1 MTKRNSSGLR
11 NAGAIATVAALTLGM
26 AGPGV
31 MTATADENTAN
42 GNTGNNASQ
51 VVPEPKYTTTVAGVT
66 VVTFTKD
73 STGGYTATVPT
84 VTGKLQDHVPVTGPG
99 GFLTSL
105 NLTRTPNKND
115 TSVVGEVKVS
125 GSAIYTG
132 QADNN
137 GPKFTVNI
145 AHYEQTYGQAVQWN
159 KENLTDGQTIDLGT
173 STLPAD
179 NNPTDQL
186 DFAGSKTG
194 FKWGA
199 AEWSN
204 TNGAST
210 VTRTGTTS
218 RTVTLK
224 DDTAGINQKWTVNF
238 TKKAVRTDAWTTHVN
253 GKNYTFQLD
262 KDDTA
267 KATFDEAHE
276 YPGSVHVTGSSSFD
290 MNPTPTFDKADPS
303 EKLGQ
308 LDVSGTASY
317 MHPKDD
323 NALTPA
329 FEASMPFSYTSGN
342 PIGIDGPSKALLKGS
357 DGKTYYQ
364 KYSNF
369 TLDNSN
375 NPNTDE
381 LKLSDGK
388 EFSQAFKIDWAKD
401 ANGNPAV
408 EVAEQKAEDGTTS
421 VFVRRKGTVDG
432 TVTVKDPA
440 SHKSVDV
447 PIHIAVTADRAQD
460 KSFTGL
466 TVTRTDAT
474 GKATVYDG
482 AKDFNA
488 KFNPD
493 THEYTLTLPAD
504 AVGDSYTLGL
514 THGVDAQAS
523 KPTLT
528 LGEGASRVLKVNVN
542 GADYTVNVKFQPADL
557 KADSPA
563 KLTGLYV
570 NKTGE
575 NTKGDLIDNWDPNRL
590 DYVLALGEKE
600 PSPYVLPEAPD
611 GVTIKGGNITQNAQ
625 STRQEW
631 TVTDTATGTSRIYSL
646 TVTRPVKT
654 AVTEFKPAD
663 PAKQASTVDPANQ
676 QDTALASHGYTDKT
690 GKYVT
695 SDKDSYI
702 IPEGGTFAYTPKNGQ
717 SATVTVAHEGMTYTY
732 TVNVLAP
739 DGATF
744 AQHTYT
750 VTYITAATHKAQLTG
765 ILVDGT
771 AVNGFDPAKHEYA
784 ASVNDPDEWM
794 VSPQYDKV
802 SGMTV
807 STEKKGADATITVTS
822 GDGLVKTTYKVH
834 VTRKPFGGN
843 GNNALGLASTGVG
856 IGWVGWL
863 IGMLAII
870 GGALGITAVTRKTK
884 SNDADES
891 SEPEPG
897 NDATPSPDRSQNV

>member
-11 NAGAIATVAALTLGM
+11 NAGTIATVAALTLGM

-42 GNTGNNASQ
+42 GNNGSSETQTAKDT
-51 VVPEPKYTTTVAGVT
+51 EYTTTVAGT
-66 VVTFTKD
+66 PVTFEKD
-73 STGGYTATVPT
+73 ANGDYAATVAT
-84 VTGKLQDHVPVTGPG
+84 VKGKFQNQVVVSGTDKSQNTLTTSQKPDTNGKITG
-99 GFLTSL
+99 
-105 NLTRTPNKND
+105 
-115 TSVVGEVKVS
+115 SVVYT
-125 GSAIYTG
+125 SA
-132 QADNN
+132 ADSA
-137 GPKFTVNI
+137 PKFTLTVTD
-145 AHYEQTYGQAVQWN
+145 YEIVDKIVDDQATQPWN
-159 KENLTDGQTIDLGT
+159 TTVEGKKYLLSVKDNTASAVLDQSASYPGDITVTDGARKI
-173 STLPAD
+173 TLSPD
-179 NNPTDQL
+179 YQNV
-186 DFAGSKTG
+186 
-194 FKWGA
+194 
-199 AEWSN
+199 
-204 TNGAST
+204 T
-210 VTRTGTTS
+210 VESG
-218 RTVTLK
+218 
-224 DDTAGINQKWTVNF
+224 D
-238 TKKAVRTDAWTTHVN
+238 
-253 GKNYTFQLD
+253 
-262 KDDTA
+262 
-267 KATFDEAHE
+267 
-276 YPGSVHVTGSSSFD
+276 
-290 MNPTPTFDKADPS
+290 
-303 EKLGQ
+303 KLGQ
-308 LDVSGTASY
+308 LNVSGTAVY
-317 MHPKDD
+317 KQAADATKP
-323 NALTPA
+323 TPA
-329 FEASMPFSYTSGN
+329 FDVTLPFAYTSGT
-342 PIGIDGPSKALLKGS
+342 P
-357 DGKTYYQ
+357 
-364 KYSNF
+364 
-369 TLDNSN
+369 
-375 NPNTDE
+375 
-381 LKLSDGK
+381 
-388 EFSQAFKIDWAKD
+388 
-401 ANGNPAV
+401 V
-408 EVAEQKAEDGTTS
+408 
-421 VFVRRKGTVDG
+421 TVDG
-432 TVTVKDPA
+432 TETELTKVDGGKYHADYAGPTLDESNKPSTDTVTLTGIKTTLPIKWGKDVQVVDKGTGDTVSKFVRLTGTASGDVTIQDAASKKSVTVPVE
-440 SHKSVDV
+440 VD
-447 PIHIAVTADRAQD
+447 VTADRAQD

-466 TVTRTDAT
+466 TVTRTNAKGET
-474 GKATVYDG
+474 TVYDG
-482 AKDFNA
+482 AKDFNV

-528 LGEGASRVLKVNVN
+528 LGEGASRMLKVNVN

-590 DYVLALGEKE
+590 DYVLALGEKD

-807 STEKKGADATITVTS
+807 STEKKGSDATITVTS
-822 GDGLVKTTYKVH
+822 GDGLVKTTYSLT

-863 IGMLAII
+863 IGILAII
-870 GGALGITAVTRKTK
+870 GGALGITVAVRKPKGKAT
-884 SNDADES
+884 DETPAPEADDSEAS
-891 SEPEPG
+891 SDQPL
-897 NDATPSPDRSQNV
+897 NS

>member
-1 MTKRNSSGLR
+1 MTKRNSSSLR

-42 GNTGNNASQ
+42 GNNGSSETQTAKDT
-51 VVPEPKYTTTVAGVT
+51 VYMTTVAGTAVA
-66 VVTFTKD
+66 FKKD
-73 STGGYTATVPT
+73 ANGDYAATIATVKGKFQNQMVVSGTDKSQNILTTSQKPDT
-84 VTGKLQDHVPVTGPG
+84 NGKITG
-99 GFLTSL
+99 
-105 NLTRTPNKND
+105 
-115 TSVVGEVKVS
+115 SVVYT
-125 GSAIYTG
+125 SA
-132 QADNN
+132 ADSA
-137 GPKFTVNI
+137 PKFTLTVTD
-145 AHYEQTYGQAVQWN
+145 YEIVDKIVDDQATQPWN
-159 KENLTDGQTIDLGT
+159 TTVEGKKYLLSVKDNTASAVLDQSDSYPGDITVTDGARKI
-173 STLPAD
+173 TLSPD
-179 NNPTDQL
+179 CQNV
-186 DFAGSKTG
+186 
-194 FKWGA
+194 
-199 AEWSN
+199 
-204 TNGAST
+204 T
-210 VTRTGTTS
+210 VESG
-218 RTVTLK
+218 
-224 DDTAGINQKWTVNF
+224 D
-238 TKKAVRTDAWTTHVN
+238 
-253 GKNYTFQLD
+253 
-262 KDDTA
+262 
-267 KATFDEAHE
+267 
-276 YPGSVHVTGSSSFD
+276 
-290 MNPTPTFDKADPS
+290 
-303 EKLGQ
+303 KLGQ
-308 LDVSGTASY
+308 LNVSGTAVY
-317 MHPKDD
+317 KQAADATKP
-323 NALTPA
+323 TPA
-329 FEASMPFSYTSGN
+329 FNVTLPFAYTSGT
-342 PIGIDGPSKALLKGS
+342 P
-357 DGKTYYQ
+357 
-364 KYSNF
+364 
-369 TLDNSN
+369 
-375 NPNTDE
+375 
-381 LKLSDGK
+381 
-388 EFSQAFKIDWAKD
+388 
-401 ANGNPAV
+401 V
-408 EVAEQKAEDGTTS
+408 
-421 VFVRRKGTVDG
+421 TVDG
-432 TVTVKDPA
+432 TETELTKVDGGKYHADYAGPTLDESNKPSTDTVTLTGIKTTLPIKWGKDVQVVDKGTGDTVSKFVRLTGTASGDVTIQDAASKKSVTVPVE
-440 SHKSVDV
+440 VD
-447 PIHIAVTADRAQD
+447 VTADRAQD

-523 KPTLT
+523 KPTLA

-575 NTKGDLIDNWDPNRL
+575 NTKGQLIDNWNPNRL
-590 DYVLALGEKE
+590 DYVLALGEKD

-631 TVTDTATGTSRIYSL
+631 IVTDTATGTSRIYSL

-739 DGATF
+739 DGTTF

-794 VSPQYDKV
+794 VSPQYDKA

-863 IGMLAII
+863 IGILAII
-870 GGALGITAVTRKTK
+870 GGALGITVAVRKPKGKAT
-884 SNDADES
+884 DETPEADDSEAS
-891 SEPEPG
+891 SDQPR
-897 NDATPSPDRSQNV
+897 NA

>member
-11 NAGAIATVAALTLGM
+11 NAGTIATVAALTLGM
-26 AGPGV
+26 AGPGI

-42 GNTGNNASQ
+42 GNNGSSETQTAKDT
-51 VVPEPKYTTTVAGVT
+51 EYTTTVAGT
-66 VVTFTKD
+66 PVTFEKD
-73 STGGYTATVPT
+73 ANGDYAATVAT
-84 VTGKLQDHVPVTGPG
+84 VKGKFQNQVVVSGTDKSQNTLTTSQKPDTNGKITG
-99 GFLTSL
+99 
-105 NLTRTPNKND
+105 
-115 TSVVGEVKVS
+115 SVVYT
-125 GSAIYTG
+125 SA
-132 QADNN
+132 ADSA
-137 GPKFTVNI
+137 PKFTLTVTD
-145 AHYEQTYGQAVQWN
+145 YEIVDKIVDDQATQPWN
-159 KENLTDGQTIDLGT
+159 TTVEGKKYLLSVKDNTASAVLDQSASYPGDITVTDGARKI
-173 STLPAD
+173 TLSPD
-179 NNPTDQL
+179 YRNV
-186 DFAGSKTG
+186 
-194 FKWGA
+194 
-199 AEWSN
+199 
-204 TNGAST
+204 T
-210 VTRTGTTS
+210 VESG
-218 RTVTLK
+218 
-224 DDTAGINQKWTVNF
+224 D
-238 TKKAVRTDAWTTHVN
+238 
-253 GKNYTFQLD
+253 
-262 KDDTA
+262 
-267 KATFDEAHE
+267 
-276 YPGSVHVTGSSSFD
+276 
-290 MNPTPTFDKADPS
+290 
-303 EKLGQ
+303 KLGQ
-308 LDVSGTASY
+308 LNVSGTAVY
-317 MHPKDD
+317 KQAADATK
-323 NALTPA
+323 NTPA
-329 FEASMPFSYTSGN
+329 FDVTLPFAYTSGN
-342 PIGIDGPSKALLKGS
+342 P
-357 DGKTYYQ
+357 
-364 KYSNF
+364 
-369 TLDNSN
+369 
-375 NPNTDE
+375 
-381 LKLSDGK
+381 
-388 EFSQAFKIDWAKD
+388 
-401 ANGNPAV
+401 V
-408 EVAEQKAEDGTTS
+408 
-421 VFVRRKGTVDG
+421 TVDG
-432 TVTVKDPA
+432 TETELTKVDGGKYHADYAGPTLDESNKPSTDTVTLTGIKTTLPIKWGKDVQVVDKDTGDTTSKFVRLTGTASGDVTIQDDASGKSVTVPVE
-440 SHKSVDV
+440 VD
-447 PIHIAVTADRAQD
+447 VTADRAQD

-474 GKATVYDG
+474 GKTTVYDG

-523 KPTLT
+523 KPTLA

-575 NTKGDLIDNWDPNRL
+575 NTKGQLIDNWDPNRL
-590 DYVLALGEKE
+590 DYVLALGEKD

-631 TVTDTATGTSRIYSL
+631 IVTDTATGTSRIYSL

-856 IGWVGWL
+856 
-863 IGMLAII
+863 
-870 GGALGITAVTRKTK
+870 GGTVAFLSMVLMAMGTVLGLVARRRQR
-884 SNDADES
+884 
-891 SEPEPG
+891 G
-897 NDATPSPDRSQNV
+897 RSF

>member
-1 MTKRNSSGLR
+1 MAKRNSSGLR
-11 NAGAIATVAALTLGM
+11 NAGTIATVAALTLGM

-42 GNTGNNASQ
+42 GNNGSSETQTAKDT
-51 VVPEPKYTTTVAGVT
+51 EYTTTVAGT
-66 VVTFTKD
+66 PVTFEKD
-73 STGGYTATVPT
+73 ANGDYAATVAT
-84 VTGKLQDHVPVTGPG
+84 VKGKFQNQVVVSGTDKSQNTLTTSQKPDTNGKITG
-99 GFLTSL
+99 
-105 NLTRTPNKND
+105 
-115 TSVVGEVKVS
+115 SVVYT
-125 GSAIYTG
+125 SA
-132 QADNN
+132 ADSA
-137 GPKFTVNI
+137 PKFTLTVTD
-145 AHYEQTYGQAVQWN
+145 YEIVDKIVDDQATEPWSTTVEGKKYFLSVKDHTASAVLDQSASYPGDITV
-159 KENLTDGQTIDLGT
+159 TDGARKI
-173 STLPAD
+173 TLSPD
-179 NNPTDQL
+179 YQNV
-186 DFAGSKTG
+186 
-194 FKWGA
+194 
-199 AEWSN
+199 
-204 TNGAST
+204 T
-210 VTRTGTTS
+210 VESG
-218 RTVTLK
+218 
-224 DDTAGINQKWTVNF
+224 D
-238 TKKAVRTDAWTTHVN
+238 
-253 GKNYTFQLD
+253 
-262 KDDTA
+262 
-267 KATFDEAHE
+267 
-276 YPGSVHVTGSSSFD
+276 
-290 MNPTPTFDKADPS
+290 
-303 EKLGQ
+303 KLGQ
-308 LDVSGTASY
+308 LNVSGTAVY
-317 MHPKDD
+317 KQAADATKP
-323 NALTPA
+323 TPA
-329 FEASMPFSYTSGN
+329 FDVTIPFAYTSGT
-342 PIGIDGPSKALLKGS
+342 P
-357 DGKTYYQ
+357 
-364 KYSNF
+364 
-369 TLDNSN
+369 
-375 NPNTDE
+375 
-381 LKLSDGK
+381 
-388 EFSQAFKIDWAKD
+388 
-401 ANGNPAV
+401 V
-408 EVAEQKAEDGTTS
+408 
-421 VFVRRKGTVDG
+421 TVDG
-432 TVTVKDPA
+432 TETELTKVDGGKYHADYAGPTLDESNKPSTDTVTLTGIKTTLPIKWGKDVQVVDKGTGDTVSKFVRLTGTASGDVTIQDAASKKSVTVPVE
-440 SHKSVDV
+440 VD
-447 PIHIAVTADRAQD
+447 VTADRAQD

-466 TVTRTDAT
+466 TVTRTNAKGET
-474 GKATVYDG
+474 TVYDG
-482 AKDFNA
+482 AKDFNV

-575 NTKGDLIDNWDPNRL
+575 NTKGQLIDNWDPNRL
-590 DYVLALGEKE
+590 DYVLALGEKD

-631 TVTDTATGTSRIYSL
+631 IVTDTATGTSRIYSL

-739 DGATF
+739 DGTTF

-794 VSPQYDKV
+794 VSPQYDKA

-807 STEKKGADATITVTS
+807 STEKKGADATIAVTS

-863 IGMLAII
+863 IGILAII
-870 GGALGITAVTRKTK
+870 GGALGITVAVRKPKGKAT
-884 SNDADES
+884 DETPEADDSEAS
-891 SEPEPG
+891 SDQPR
-897 NDATPSPDRSQNV
+897 NA

>member
-11 NAGAIATVAALTLGM
+11 NAGTIATVAALTLGM

-42 GNTGNNASQ
+42 GNNGSSETQTAKDT
-51 VVPEPKYTTTVAGVT
+51 VYMTTVAGTAVA
-66 VVTFTKD
+66 FKKD
-73 STGGYTATVPT
+73 ANGDYAATIATVKGKFQNQMVVSGTDKSQNILTTSQKPDT
-84 VTGKLQDHVPVTGPG
+84 NGKITG
-99 GFLTSL
+99 
-105 NLTRTPNKND
+105 
-115 TSVVGEVKVS
+115 SVVYT
-125 GSAIYTG
+125 SA
-132 QADNN
+132 ADSA
-137 GPKFTVNI
+137 PKFTLTISDYEIVDDTAAEWTTSVDGNTHTLDLKNGTATATLDKI
-145 AHYEQTYGQAVQWN
+145 ASYPGDIIV
-159 KENLTDGQTIDLGT
+159 TDGT
-173 STLPAD
+173 STI
-179 NNPTDQL
+179 
-186 DFAGSKTG
+186 
-194 FKWGA
+194 
-199 AEWSN
+199 
-204 TNGAST
+204 
-210 VTRTGTTS
+210 
-218 RTVTLK
+218 TLK
-224 DDTAGINQKWTVNF
+224 P
-238 TKKAVRTDAWTTHVN
+238 
-253 GKNYTFQLD
+253 
-262 KDDTA
+262 
-267 KATFDEAHE
+267 E
-276 YPGSVHVTGSSSFD
+276 YPKVTAESGD
-290 MNPTPTFDKADPS
+290 
-303 EKLGQ
+303 KLGE
-308 LDVSGTASY
+308 LNVSGTAVY
-317 MHPKDD
+317 KKAADQTA
-323 NALTPA
+323 NTPA
-329 FEASMPFSYTSGN
+329 FDVTIPFAYT
-342 PIGIDGPSKALLKGS
+342 
-357 DGKTYYQ
+357 T
-364 KYSNF
+364 
-369 TLDNSN
+369 
-375 NPNTDE
+375 
-381 LKLSDGK
+381 
-388 EFSQAFKIDWAKD
+388 
-401 ANGNPAV
+401 
-408 EVAEQKAEDGTTS
+408 GTP
-421 VFVRRKGTVDG
+421 VTVDG
-432 TVTVKDPA
+432 TETELTKVDGGKYHADYAGPTLDESNKPSTDTVTLTGIKTTLPIKWGKDVQVVDKGTGDTVSKFVRLTGTASGDVTIQDAASKKSVTVPVE
-440 SHKSVDV
+440 VD
-447 PIHIAVTADRAQD
+447 VTADRAQD

-482 AKDFNA
+482 AKDFNV
-488 KFNPD
+488 KFNPS

-523 KPTLT
+523 KPTLA

-575 NTKGDLIDNWDPNRL
+575 NTKGQLIDNWNPNRL
-590 DYVLALGEKE
+590 DYVLALGEKD

-631 TVTDTATGTSRIYSL
+631 IVTDTATGTSRIYSL

-739 DGATF
+739 DGTTF

-794 VSPQYDKV
+794 VSPQYDKA

-807 STEKKGADATITVTS
+807 STEKKGADATIAVTS

-863 IGMLAII
+863 IGILAII
-870 GGALGITAVTRKTK
+870 GGALGITVAVRKPKGKAT
-884 SNDADES
+884 DETPEADDSEAS
-891 SEPEPG
+891 SDQPR
-897 NDATPSPDRSQNV
+897 NA

>member
-11 NAGAIATVAALTLGM
+11 NAGTIATVAALTLGM

-42 GNTGNNASQ
+42 GNNGSSETQTAKDT
-51 VVPEPKYTTTVAGVT
+51 EYTTTVAGT
-66 VVTFTKD
+66 PVTFEKD
-73 STGGYTATVPT
+73 ANGDYAATVAT
-84 VTGKLQDHVPVTGPG
+84 VKGKFQNQVVVSGTDKSQNTLTTSQKPDTNGKITG
-99 GFLTSL
+99 
-105 NLTRTPNKND
+105 
-115 TSVVGEVKVS
+115 SVVYT
-125 GSAIYTG
+125 SA
-132 QADNN
+132 ADSA
-137 GPKFTVNI
+137 PKFTLTVTD
-145 AHYEQTYGQAVQWN
+145 YEIVDKIVDDQATEPWSTTVEGKKYFLSVKDHTASAVLDQSASYPGDITV
-159 KENLTDGQTIDLGT
+159 TDGARKI
-173 STLPAD
+173 TLSPD
-179 NNPTDQL
+179 CQNV
-186 DFAGSKTG
+186 
-194 FKWGA
+194 
-199 AEWSN
+199 
-204 TNGAST
+204 T
-210 VTRTGTTS
+210 VESG
-218 RTVTLK
+218 
-224 DDTAGINQKWTVNF
+224 D
-238 TKKAVRTDAWTTHVN
+238 
-253 GKNYTFQLD
+253 
-262 KDDTA
+262 
-267 KATFDEAHE
+267 
-276 YPGSVHVTGSSSFD
+276 
-290 MNPTPTFDKADPS
+290 
-303 EKLGQ
+303 KLGQ
-308 LDVSGTASY
+308 LNVSGTAVY
-317 MHPKDD
+317 KQAADATKP
-323 NALTPA
+323 TPA
-329 FEASMPFSYTSGN
+329 FDVTLPFAYTSGT
-342 PIGIDGPSKALLKGS
+342 P
-357 DGKTYYQ
+357 
-364 KYSNF
+364 
-369 TLDNSN
+369 
-375 NPNTDE
+375 
-381 LKLSDGK
+381 
-388 EFSQAFKIDWAKD
+388 
-401 ANGNPAV
+401 V
-408 EVAEQKAEDGTTS
+408 
-421 VFVRRKGTVDG
+421 TVDG
-432 TVTVKDPA
+432 TETELTKVDGGKYHADYAGPTLDESNKPSTDTVTLTGIKTTLPIKWGKDVQVVDKGTGDTVSKFVRLTGTASGDVTIQDAASKKSVTVPVE
-440 SHKSVDV
+440 VD
-447 PIHIAVTADRAQD
+447 VTADRAQD

-466 TVTRTDAT
+466 TVTRTNAKGET
-474 GKATVYDG
+474 TVYDG
-482 AKDFNA
+482 AKDFNV
-488 KFNPD
+488 KFNPS

-590 DYVLALGEKE
+590 DYVLALGEKD

-631 TVTDTATGTSRIYSL
+631 IVTDTATGTSRIYSL

-739 DGATF
+739 DGTTF

-794 VSPQYDKV
+794 VSPQYDKA

-807 STEKKGADATITVTS
+807 STEKKGADATIAVTS

-863 IGMLAII
+863 IGILAII
-870 GGALGITAVTRKTK
+870 GGALGITVAVRKPKGKAT
-884 SNDADES
+884 DETPEADDSEAS
-891 SEPEPG
+891 SDQPR
-897 NDATPSPDRSQNV
+897 NA

>member
-1 MTKRNSSGLR
+1 MAKRNSSGLR
-11 NAGAIATVAALTLGM
+11 NAGTIATVAALTLGM

-42 GNTGNNASQ
+42 GNNGSSETQTAKDT
-51 VVPEPKYTTTVAGVT
+51 EYTTTVAGT
-66 VVTFTKD
+66 PVTFEKD
-73 STGGYTATVPT
+73 ANGDYAATVAT
-84 VTGKLQDHVPVTGPG
+84 VKGKFQNQVVVSGTDKSQNTLTTSQKPDTNGKITG
-99 GFLTSL
+99 
-105 NLTRTPNKND
+105 
-115 TSVVGEVKVS
+115 SVVYT
-125 GSAIYTG
+125 SA
-132 QADNN
+132 ADSA
-137 GPKFTVNI
+137 PKFTLTVTD
-145 AHYEQTYGQAVQWN
+145 YEIVDKIVDDQATEPWSTTVEGKKYFLSVKDHTASAVLDQSASYPGDITV
-159 KENLTDGQTIDLGT
+159 TDGARKI
-173 STLPAD
+173 TLSPD
-179 NNPTDQL
+179 YQNV
-186 DFAGSKTG
+186 
-194 FKWGA
+194 
-199 AEWSN
+199 
-204 TNGAST
+204 T
-210 VTRTGTTS
+210 VESG
-218 RTVTLK
+218 
-224 DDTAGINQKWTVNF
+224 D
-238 TKKAVRTDAWTTHVN
+238 
-253 GKNYTFQLD
+253 
-262 KDDTA
+262 
-267 KATFDEAHE
+267 
-276 YPGSVHVTGSSSFD
+276 
-290 MNPTPTFDKADPS
+290 
-303 EKLGQ
+303 KLGQ
-308 LDVSGTASY
+308 LNVSGTAVY
-317 MHPKDD
+317 KQAADATKP
-323 NALTPA
+323 TPA
-329 FEASMPFSYTSGN
+329 FDVTLPFAYTSGT
-342 PIGIDGPSKALLKGS
+342 P
-357 DGKTYYQ
+357 
-364 KYSNF
+364 
-369 TLDNSN
+369 
-375 NPNTDE
+375 
-381 LKLSDGK
+381 
-388 EFSQAFKIDWAKD
+388 
-401 ANGNPAV
+401 V
-408 EVAEQKAEDGTTS
+408 
-421 VFVRRKGTVDG
+421 TVDG
-432 TVTVKDPA
+432 TETELTKVDGGKYHADYAGPTLDESNKPSTDTVTLTGIKTTLPIKWGKDVQVVDKGTGDTVSKFVRLTGTASGDVTIQDAASKKSVTVPVE
-440 SHKSVDV
+440 VD
-447 PIHIAVTADRAQD
+447 VTADRAQD

-466 TVTRTDAT
+466 TVTRTNAKGET
-474 GKATVYDG
+474 TVYDG

-528 LGEGASRVLKVNVN
+528 LGEGASRMLKVNVN

-590 DYVLALGEKE
+590 DYVLALGEKD

-631 TVTDTATGTSRIYSL
+631 IVTDTATGTSRIYSL

-739 DGATF
+739 DGTTF

-794 VSPQYDKV
+794 VSPQYDKA

-807 STEKKGADATITVTS
+807 STEKKGADATIAVTS

-863 IGMLAII
+863 IGILAII

-884 SNDADES
+884 GKATDETPEADDSEAS
-891 SEPEPG
+891 SDQPR
-897 NDATPSPDRSQNV
+897 NA

>member
-11 NAGAIATVAALTLGM
+11 NAGTIATVAALTLGM

-42 GNTGNNASQ
+42 GNNGSSETQTAKDT
-51 VVPEPKYTTTVAGVT
+51 VYMTTVAGT
-66 VVTFTKD
+66 PVTFEKD
-73 STGGYTATVPT
+73 ANGDYAATVATVKGKFQNQVVVSGTDKSQNILTTSQKPDTNGKITGSVVYTSAADSAPKSTLTISDYEIVDDTAAEWTTSVDGNTHTLDLKNGTATATLDKIASYPGDII
-84 VTGKLQDHVPVTGPG
+84 VTD
-99 GFLTSL
+99 
-105 NLTRTPNKND
+105 
-115 TSVVGEVKVS
+115 
-125 GSAIYTG
+125 
-132 QADNN
+132 
-137 GPKFTVNI
+137 
-145 AHYEQTYGQAVQWN
+145 
-159 KENLTDGQTIDLGT
+159 GT
-173 STLPAD
+173 STI
-179 NNPTDQL
+179 
-186 DFAGSKTG
+186 
-194 FKWGA
+194 
-199 AEWSN
+199 
-204 TNGAST
+204 
-210 VTRTGTTS
+210 
-218 RTVTLK
+218 TLK
-224 DDTAGINQKWTVNF
+224 P
-238 TKKAVRTDAWTTHVN
+238 
-253 GKNYTFQLD
+253 
-262 KDDTA
+262 
-267 KATFDEAHE
+267 E
-276 YPGSVHVTGSSSFD
+276 YPKVTAESGD
-290 MNPTPTFDKADPS
+290 
-303 EKLGQ
+303 KLGE
-308 LDVSGTASY
+308 LNVSGTAVY
-317 MHPKDD
+317 KKAADQTA
-323 NALTPA
+323 NTPA
-329 FEASMPFSYTSGN
+329 FDVTIPFAYT
-342 PIGIDGPSKALLKGS
+342 
-357 DGKTYYQ
+357 T
-364 KYSNF
+364 
-369 TLDNSN
+369 
-375 NPNTDE
+375 
-381 LKLSDGK
+381 
-388 EFSQAFKIDWAKD
+388 
-401 ANGNPAV
+401 
-408 EVAEQKAEDGTTS
+408 GTP
-421 VFVRRKGTVDG
+421 VTVDG
-432 TVTVKDPA
+432 TETELTKVDGGKYHADYAGPTLDESNKPSTDTVTLTGIKTTLPIKWGKDVQVVDKDTGDTVSKFVRLTGTASGDVTIQDDASGKSVTVP
-440 SHKSVDV
+440 VEV
-447 PIHIAVTADRAQD
+447 AVTADRAQD

-575 NTKGDLIDNWDPNRL
+575 NTKGQLIDNWNPNRL
-590 DYVLALGEKE
+590 DYVLALGEKD

-794 VSPQYDKV
+794 VSPQYDKA

-822 GDGLVKTTYKVH
+822 GDGLVKTTYSLT

-863 IGMLAII
+863 IGILAII
-870 GGALGITAVTRKTK
+870 GGALGITVAVRKPKGKAT
-884 SNDADES
+884 DETPAPEADDSEAS
-891 SEPEPG
+891 SDQPL
-897 NDATPSPDRSQNV
+897 NS

>member
-11 NAGAIATVAALTLGM
+11 NAGTIATVAALTLGM

-42 GNTGNNASQ
+42 GNTGTSAAQ
-51 VVPEPKYTTTVAGVT
+51 ATQEVKYTTTVAGTPVN
-66 VVTFTKD
+66 FTKD
-73 STGGYTATVPT
+73 SKGDYTATVPK
-84 VTGKLQDHVPVTGPG
+84 VTGKFQNQVI
-99 GFLTSL
+99 
-105 NLTRTPNKND
+105 
-115 TSVVGEVKVS
+115 VS
-125 GSAIYTG
+125 GTDKSQTTLTTSQKPTDGKISGPVVYTNADDSA
-132 QADNN
+132 
-137 GPKFTVNI
+137 PKFTLTVTD
-145 AHYEQTYGQAVQWN
+145 YEIVEDQTAQWN
-159 KENLTDGQTIDLGT
+159 AAVEGETYPLDVNGDTASAVLPEVASYPGDITVTDGTTTI
-173 STLPAD
+173 TLTPKYQ
-179 NNPTDQL
+179 NV
-186 DFAGSKTG
+186 
-194 FKWGA
+194 
-199 AEWSN
+199 
-204 TNGAST
+204 T
-210 VTRTGTTS
+210 VESG
-218 RTVTLK
+218 
-224 DDTAGINQKWTVNF
+224 D
-238 TKKAVRTDAWTTHVN
+238 
-253 GKNYTFQLD
+253 
-262 KDDTA
+262 
-267 KATFDEAHE
+267 
-276 YPGSVHVTGSSSFD
+276 
-290 MNPTPTFDKADPS
+290 
-303 EKLGQ
+303 KLGQ
-308 LDVSGTASY
+308 LNVSGTAVY
-317 MHPKDD
+317 KQAADATK
-323 NALTPA
+323 NTPA
-329 FEASMPFSYTSGN
+329 FDVTRPFAYTSGN
-342 PIGIDGPSKALLKGS
+342 P
-357 DGKTYYQ
+357 
-364 KYSNF
+364 
-369 TLDNSN
+369 
-375 NPNTDE
+375 
-381 LKLSDGK
+381 
-388 EFSQAFKIDWAKD
+388 
-401 ANGNPAV
+401 V
-408 EVAEQKAEDGTTS
+408 
-421 VFVRRKGTVDG
+421 TVDG
-432 TVTVKDPA
+432 TETELTKVDGGKYHADYAGPTLDESNKPSTDTVTLTGIKTTLPIQWGKDVQVVDKGTGDTVSKFVRLTGTASGEVTIQDDASKKSVTVPVE
-440 SHKSVDV
+440 VD
-447 PIHIAVTADRAQD
+447 VTADRAQD
-460 KSFTGL
+460 TSFTDL
-466 TVTRTDAT
+466 TVTRTNAKGET
-474 GKATVYDG
+474 TVYDG
-482 AKDFNA
+482 AKDFNV

-523 KPTLT
+523 KPTLA

-575 NTKGDLIDNWDPNRL
+575 NTKGQLIDNWNPNRL
-590 DYVLALGEKE
+590 DYVLALGEKD

-631 TVTDTATGTSRIYSL
+631 IVTDTATGTSRIYSL

-739 DGATF
+739 DGSTF
-744 AQHTYT
+744 AQHMYT

-794 VSPQYDKV
+794 VSPQYDKA

-856 IGWVGWL
+856 
-863 IGMLAII
+863 
-870 GGALGITAVTRKTK
+870 GGTVAFLSMALMAMGAVLGLVARRRQR
-884 SNDADES
+884 
-891 SEPEPG
+891 G
-897 NDATPSPDRSQNV
+897 RSF

>member
-11 NAGAIATVAALTLGM
+11 NAGTIATVAALTLGM

-42 GNTGNNASQ
+42 GNTGTSAAQ
-51 VVPEPKYTTTVAGVT
+51 ATQEVKYTTTVAGTPVN
-66 VVTFTKD
+66 FTKD
-73 STGGYTATVPT
+73 SKGDYTATVPK
-84 VTGKLQDHVPVTGPG
+84 VTGKFQNQVI
-99 GFLTSL
+99 
-105 NLTRTPNKND
+105 
-115 TSVVGEVKVS
+115 VS
-125 GSAIYTG
+125 GTDKSQTTLTTSQKPTDGKISGPVVYTNAADSA
-132 QADNN
+132 
-137 GPKFTVNI
+137 PKFTLTVTD
-145 AHYEQTYGQAVQWN
+145 YEIVEDQTAQWN
-159 KENLTDGQTIDLGT
+159 AAVEGETYPLDVNGDTASAVLDQSASYPGDITVTDGTTTI
-173 STLPAD
+173 TLTPKYQ
-179 NNPTDQL
+179 NV
-186 DFAGSKTG
+186 
-194 FKWGA
+194 
-199 AEWSN
+199 
-204 TNGAST
+204 T
-210 VTRTGTTS
+210 VESG
-218 RTVTLK
+218 
-224 DDTAGINQKWTVNF
+224 D
-238 TKKAVRTDAWTTHVN
+238 
-253 GKNYTFQLD
+253 
-262 KDDTA
+262 
-267 KATFDEAHE
+267 
-276 YPGSVHVTGSSSFD
+276 
-290 MNPTPTFDKADPS
+290 
-303 EKLGQ
+303 KLGQ
-308 LDVSGTASY
+308 LNVSGTAVY
-317 MHPKDD
+317 KQAADATK
-323 NALTPA
+323 NTPA
-329 FEASMPFSYTSGN
+329 FDVTRPFAYTSGN
-342 PIGIDGPSKALLKGS
+342 P
-357 DGKTYYQ
+357 
-364 KYSNF
+364 
-369 TLDNSN
+369 
-375 NPNTDE
+375 
-381 LKLSDGK
+381 
-388 EFSQAFKIDWAKD
+388 
-401 ANGNPAV
+401 V
-408 EVAEQKAEDGTTS
+408 
-421 VFVRRKGTVDG
+421 TVDG
-432 TVTVKDPA
+432 TETELTKVDGGKYHADYADPTLDESNKPSTDTVTLTGIKTTLPIQWGKDVQVVDKGTGDTASKFVRLTGTASGEVTIQDGASKKSVTVPVE
-440 SHKSVDV
+440 VD
-447 PIHIAVTADRAQD
+447 VTADRAQD

-466 TVTRTDAT
+466 TVTRTNAKGET
-474 GKATVYDG
+474 TVYDG

-488 KFNPD
+488 KFNPG

-523 KPTLT
+523 KPTLA

-575 NTKGDLIDNWDPNRL
+575 NTKGQLIDNWDPNRL
-590 DYVLALGEKE
+590 DYVLALGEKD

-631 TVTDTATGTSRIYSL
+631 IVTDTATGVSRTYSL

-663 PAKQASTVDPANQ
+663 PAKQDSTVDPESQ
-676 QDTALASHGYTDKT
+676 QDTNLASHGYTGKD
-690 GKYVT
+690 GKYVV
-695 SDKDSYI
+695 SDKGSYE
-702 IPEGGTFAYTPKNGQ
+702 IPEGGTFAYEPKNGQ

-739 DGATF
+739 DGSTF

-771 AVNGFDPAKHEYA
+771 AVKGFDPARHEYN

-794 VSPQYDKV
+794 VSPQYDKA

-863 IGMLAII
+863 IGILAII

>member
-1 MTKRNSSGLR
+1 MAKRNSSGLR
-11 NAGAIATVAALTLGM
+11 NAGTIATVAALTLGM

-42 GNTGNNASQ
+42 GNNGSSETQTAKDT
-51 VVPEPKYTTTVAGVT
+51 EYTTTVAGT
-66 VVTFTKD
+66 PVTFEKD
-73 STGGYTATVPT
+73 ANGDYAATVAT
-84 VTGKLQDHVPVTGPG
+84 VKGKFQNQVVVSGADKSQNTLTTSQKPDTNGKITG
-99 GFLTSL
+99 
-105 NLTRTPNKND
+105 
-115 TSVVGEVKVS
+115 SVVYT
-125 GSAIYTG
+125 SA
-132 QADNN
+132 ADSA
-137 GPKFTVNI
+137 PKFTLTVTD
-145 AHYEQTYGQAVQWN
+145 YEIVDKIVDDQATEPWSTTVEGKKYFLSVKDHTASAVLDQSASYPGDITV
-159 KENLTDGQTIDLGT
+159 TDGARKI
-173 STLPAD
+173 TLSPD
-179 NNPTDQL
+179 YQNV
-186 DFAGSKTG
+186 
-194 FKWGA
+194 
-199 AEWSN
+199 
-204 TNGAST
+204 T
-210 VTRTGTTS
+210 VESG
-218 RTVTLK
+218 
-224 DDTAGINQKWTVNF
+224 D
-238 TKKAVRTDAWTTHVN
+238 
-253 GKNYTFQLD
+253 
-262 KDDTA
+262 
-267 KATFDEAHE
+267 
-276 YPGSVHVTGSSSFD
+276 
-290 MNPTPTFDKADPS
+290 
-303 EKLGQ
+303 KLGQ
-308 LDVSGTASY
+308 LNVSGTAVY
-317 MHPKDD
+317 KQAADATKP
-323 NALTPA
+323 TPA
-329 FEASMPFSYTSGN
+329 FDVTLPFAYTSGT
-342 PIGIDGPSKALLKGS
+342 P
-357 DGKTYYQ
+357 
-364 KYSNF
+364 
-369 TLDNSN
+369 
-375 NPNTDE
+375 
-381 LKLSDGK
+381 
-388 EFSQAFKIDWAKD
+388 
-401 ANGNPAV
+401 V
-408 EVAEQKAEDGTTS
+408 
-421 VFVRRKGTVDG
+421 TVDG
-432 TVTVKDPA
+432 TETELTKVDGGKYHADYAGPTLDESNKPSTDTVTLTGIKTTLPIKWGKDVQVVDKGTGDTVSKFVRLTGTASGDVTIQDAASKKSVTVPVE
-440 SHKSVDV
+440 VD
-447 PIHIAVTADRAQD
+447 VTADRAQD

-466 TVTRTDAT
+466 TVTRTNAKGET
-474 GKATVYDG
+474 TVYDG

-504 AVGDSYTLGL
+504 AVGDSYTLGF

-528 LGEGASRVLKVNVN
+528 LGEGASRMLKVNVN

-590 DYVLALGEKE
+590 DYVLALGEKD

-631 TVTDTATGTSRIYSL
+631 IVTDTATGTSRIYSL

-739 DGATF
+739 DGTTF

-794 VSPQYDKV
+794 VSPQYDKA

-807 STEKKGADATITVTS
+807 STEKKGADATIAVTS

-863 IGMLAII
+863 IGILAII

-884 SNDADES
+884 GKATDETPEADDSEAS
-891 SEPEPG
+891 SDQPR
-897 NDATPSPDRSQNV
+897 NA

>member
-11 NAGAIATVAALTLGM
+11 NAGTIATVAALTLGM

-42 GNTGNNASQ
+42 GNNGSSETQTAKDT
-51 VVPEPKYTTTVAGVT
+51 VYMTTVAGTAVA
-66 VVTFTKD
+66 FKKD
-73 STGGYTATVPT
+73 ANGDYAATIATVKGKFQNQMVVSGTDKSQNILTTSQKPDT
-84 VTGKLQDHVPVTGPG
+84 NGKITG
-99 GFLTSL
+99 
-105 NLTRTPNKND
+105 
-115 TSVVGEVKVS
+115 SVVYT
-125 GSAIYTG
+125 SA
-132 QADNN
+132 ADSA
-137 GPKFTVNI
+137 PKFTLTISDYEIVDDTAAEWTTSVDGNTHTLDLKNGTATATLDKI
-145 AHYEQTYGQAVQWN
+145 ASYPGDIIV
-159 KENLTDGQTIDLGT
+159 TDGT
-173 STLPAD
+173 STI
-179 NNPTDQL
+179 
-186 DFAGSKTG
+186 
-194 FKWGA
+194 
-199 AEWSN
+199 
-204 TNGAST
+204 
-210 VTRTGTTS
+210 
-218 RTVTLK
+218 TLK
-224 DDTAGINQKWTVNF
+224 P
-238 TKKAVRTDAWTTHVN
+238 
-253 GKNYTFQLD
+253 
-262 KDDTA
+262 
-267 KATFDEAHE
+267 E
-276 YPGSVHVTGSSSFD
+276 YPKVTAESGD
-290 MNPTPTFDKADPS
+290 
-303 EKLGQ
+303 KLGE
-308 LDVSGTASY
+308 LNVSGTAVY
-317 MHPKDD
+317 KKAADQTA
-323 NALTPA
+323 NTPA
-329 FEASMPFSYTSGN
+329 FDVTIPFAYT
-342 PIGIDGPSKALLKGS
+342 
-357 DGKTYYQ
+357 T
-364 KYSNF
+364 
-369 TLDNSN
+369 
-375 NPNTDE
+375 
-381 LKLSDGK
+381 
-388 EFSQAFKIDWAKD
+388 
-401 ANGNPAV
+401 
-408 EVAEQKAEDGTTS
+408 GTP
-421 VFVRRKGTVDG
+421 VTVDG
-432 TVTVKDPA
+432 TETELTKVDGGKYHADYAGPTLDESNKPSTDTVTLTGIKTTLPIKWGKDVQVVDKGTGDTVSKFVRLTGTASGDVTIQDAASKKSVTVPVE
-440 SHKSVDV
+440 VD
-447 PIHIAVTADRAQD
+447 VTADRAQD

-482 AKDFNA
+482 AKDFNV
-488 KFNPD
+488 KFNPS

-523 KPTLT
+523 KPTLA

-575 NTKGDLIDNWDPNRL
+575 NTKGQLIDNWNPNRL
-590 DYVLALGEKE
+590 DYVLALGEKD

-631 TVTDTATGTSRIYSL
+631 IVTDTATGTSRIYSL

-739 DGATF
+739 DGTTF

-794 VSPQYDKV
+794 VSPQYDKA

-807 STEKKGADATITVTS
+807 STEKKGADATIAVTS

-863 IGMLAII
+863 IGILAII
-870 GGALGITAVTRKTK
+870 GGALGITVAVRKPKGKAT
-884 SNDADES
+884 DETPEADD
-891 SEPEPG
+891 SEALSDQPR
-897 NDATPSPDRSQNV
+897 NA

>member
-11 NAGAIATVAALTLGM
+11 NAGTIATVAALTLGM

-42 GNTGNNASQ
+42 GNNGSSETQTAKDT
-51 VVPEPKYTTTVAGVT
+51 EYTTTVAGT
-66 VVTFTKD
+66 PVTFEKD
-73 STGGYTATVPT
+73 ANGDYAATVAT
-84 VTGKLQDHVPVTGPG
+84 VKGKFQNQVVVSGTDKSQNTLTTSQKPDTNGKITG
-99 GFLTSL
+99 
-105 NLTRTPNKND
+105 
-115 TSVVGEVKVS
+115 SVVYT
-125 GSAIYTG
+125 SA
-132 QADNN
+132 ADSA
-137 GPKFTVNI
+137 PKFTLTVTD
-145 AHYEQTYGQAVQWN
+145 YEIVDKIVDDQATEPWSTTVEGKKYFLSVKDHTASAVLDQSASYPGDITV
-159 KENLTDGQTIDLGT
+159 TDGARKI
-173 STLPAD
+173 TLSPD
-179 NNPTDQL
+179 YQNV
-186 DFAGSKTG
+186 
-194 FKWGA
+194 
-199 AEWSN
+199 
-204 TNGAST
+204 T
-210 VTRTGTTS
+210 VESG
-218 RTVTLK
+218 
-224 DDTAGINQKWTVNF
+224 D
-238 TKKAVRTDAWTTHVN
+238 
-253 GKNYTFQLD
+253 
-262 KDDTA
+262 
-267 KATFDEAHE
+267 
-276 YPGSVHVTGSSSFD
+276 
-290 MNPTPTFDKADPS
+290 
-303 EKLGQ
+303 KLGQ
-308 LDVSGTASY
+308 LNVSGTAVY
-317 MHPKDD
+317 KQAADATKP
-323 NALTPA
+323 TPA
-329 FEASMPFSYTSGN
+329 FDVTLPFAYTSGT
-342 PIGIDGPSKALLKGS
+342 P
-357 DGKTYYQ
+357 
-364 KYSNF
+364 
-369 TLDNSN
+369 
-375 NPNTDE
+375 
-381 LKLSDGK
+381 
-388 EFSQAFKIDWAKD
+388 
-401 ANGNPAV
+401 V
-408 EVAEQKAEDGTTS
+408 
-421 VFVRRKGTVDG
+421 TVDG
-432 TVTVKDPA
+432 TETELTKVDGGKYHADYAGPTLDESNKPSTDTVTLTGIKTTLPIKWGKDVQVVDKGTGDTVSKFVRLTGTASGDVTIQDAASKKSVTVPVE
-440 SHKSVDV
+440 VD
-447 PIHIAVTADRAQD
+447 VTADRAQD
-460 KSFTGL
+460 KSFTDL
-466 TVTRTDAT
+466 TVTRTNAKGET
-474 GKATVYDG
+474 TVYDG
-482 AKDFNA
+482 AKDFNV

-528 LGEGASRVLKVNVN
+528 LGEGASRMLKVNVN

-590 DYVLALGEKE
+590 DYVLALGEKD

-739 DGATF
+739 DGTTF

-794 VSPQYDKV
+794 VSPQYDKA

-807 STEKKGADATITVTS
+807 STEKKGADATIAVTS

-863 IGMLAII
+863 IGILAII
-870 GGALGITAVTRKTK
+870 GGALGITVAVRKPKGKAT
-884 SNDADES
+884 DETPEADDSEAS
-891 SEPEPG
+891 SDQPR
-897 NDATPSPDRSQNV
+897 NA

>member
-42 GNTGNNASQ
+42 GNNGSSETQTAKDTVYG
-51 VVPEPKYTTTVAGVT
+51 TTVAGTLVA
-66 VVTFTKD
+66 FKKD
-73 STGGYTATVPT
+73 ANGDYAATIATVKGKFQNQVVVSGTDKSQNTLTTSQKPDT
-84 VTGKLQDHVPVTGPG
+84 NGKITG
-99 GFLTSL
+99 
-105 NLTRTPNKND
+105 
-115 TSVVGEVKVS
+115 SVVYT
-125 GSAIYTG
+125 SA
-132 QADNN
+132 ADSA
-137 GPKFTVNI
+137 PKFTLTISDYEIVDDTAAEWTTSVDGNTHTLDLKNGTATATLDKI
-145 AHYEQTYGQAVQWN
+145 ASYPGDIIV
-159 KENLTDGQTIDLGT
+159 TDGT
-173 STLPAD
+173 STI
-179 NNPTDQL
+179 
-186 DFAGSKTG
+186 
-194 FKWGA
+194 
-199 AEWSN
+199 
-204 TNGAST
+204 
-210 VTRTGTTS
+210 
-218 RTVTLK
+218 TLK
-224 DDTAGINQKWTVNF
+224 PEYQNVTAESG
-238 TKKAVRTDAWTTHVN
+238 D
-253 GKNYTFQLD
+253 
-262 KDDTA
+262 
-267 KATFDEAHE
+267 
-276 YPGSVHVTGSSSFD
+276 
-290 MNPTPTFDKADPS
+290 
-303 EKLGQ
+303 KLGE
-308 LDVSGTASY
+308 LNVSGTAVY
-317 MHPKDD
+317 KKAADQTA
-323 NALTPA
+323 NTPA
-329 FEASMPFSYTSGN
+329 FDVTLPFAYTSGN
-342 PIGIDGPSKALLKGS
+342 P
-357 DGKTYYQ
+357 
-364 KYSNF
+364 
-369 TLDNSN
+369 
-375 NPNTDE
+375 
-381 LKLSDGK
+381 
-388 EFSQAFKIDWAKD
+388 
-401 ANGNPAV
+401 V
-408 EVAEQKAEDGTTS
+408 
-421 VFVRRKGTVDG
+421 TVDG
-432 TVTVKDPA
+432 TETELTKVDGGKYHADYAGPTLDESNKPSTDTVTLTGIKTTLPIQWGKDVQVVDKGTGDTVSKFVRLTGTASGDVTIQDDASKKSVTVPVE
-440 SHKSVDV
+440 VD
-447 PIHIAVTADRAQD
+447 VTADRAQD

-466 TVTRTDAT
+466 TVTRTNAKGET
-474 GKATVYDG
+474 TVYDG

-488 KFNPD
+488 KFNPS

-523 KPTLT
+523 KPTLA

-575 NTKGDLIDNWDPNRL
+575 NTKGQLIDNWDPNRL
-590 DYVLALGEKE
+590 DYVLALGEKD

-631 TVTDTATGTSRIYSL
+631 IVTDTATGVSRTYSL

-663 PAKQASTVDPANQ
+663 PAKQDSTVDPESQ
-676 QDTALASHGYTDKT
+676 QDTNLASHGYTGKD
-690 GKYVT
+690 GKYVV
-695 SDKDSYI
+695 SDKGSYE
-702 IPEGGTFAYTPKNGQ
+702 IPEGGTFAYEPKNGQ

-739 DGATF
+739 DGSTF

-771 AVNGFDPAKHEYA
+771 AVKGFDPARHEYN

-794 VSPQYDKV
+794 VSPQYDKA

-856 IGWVGWL
+856 
-863 IGMLAII
+863 
-870 GGALGITAVTRKTK
+870 GGTVAFLSMALMAMGAVLGLVARRRQR
-884 SNDADES
+884 
-891 SEPEPG
+891 G
-897 NDATPSPDRSQNV
+897 RSF

>member
-11 NAGAIATVAALTLGM
+11 NAGTIATVAALTLGM

-31 MTATADENTAN
+31 MTATADENAAN
-42 GNTGNNASQ
+42 GNTGTSAAQ
-51 VVPEPKYTTTVAGVT
+51 ATQEVKYTTTVAGTPVD
-66 VVTFTKD
+66 FTKD
-73 STGGYTATVPT
+73 GKGDYTATVPK
-84 VTGKLQDHVPVTGPG
+84 VK
-99 GFLTSL
+99 
-105 NLTRTPNKND
+105 
-115 TSVVGEVKVS
+115 GEFKDQVIVS
-125 GSAIYTG
+125 GTDKSQITLTTG
-132 QADNN
+132 QKPTNGKISGPVVYTNADDSA
-137 GPKFTVNI
+137 PKFTLTVTD
-145 AHYEQTYGQAVQWN
+145 YEIVEDQAAQWN
-159 KENLTDGQTIDLGT
+159 ATVEGETYPLDVNGDTASKDLPEVASYPGDITVTDGTTTI
-173 STLPAD
+173 TLIPEHQ
-179 NNPTDQL
+179 NV
-186 DFAGSKTG
+186 
-194 FKWGA
+194 
-199 AEWSN
+199 
-204 TNGAST
+204 T
-210 VTRTGTTS
+210 VKSG
-218 RTVTLK
+218 
-224 DDTAGINQKWTVNF
+224 D
-238 TKKAVRTDAWTTHVN
+238 
-253 GKNYTFQLD
+253 
-262 KDDTA
+262 
-267 KATFDEAHE
+267 
-276 YPGSVHVTGSSSFD
+276 
-290 MNPTPTFDKADPS
+290 
-303 EKLGQ
+303 KLGQ
-308 LDVSGTASY
+308 LNVSGTAVY
-317 MHPKDD
+317 KQAADATK
-323 NALTPA
+323 NTPA
-329 FEASMPFSYTSGN
+329 FNVTLPFAYTSGN
-342 PIGIDGPSKALLKGS
+342 P
-357 DGKTYYQ
+357 
-364 KYSNF
+364 
-369 TLDNSN
+369 
-375 NPNTDE
+375 
-381 LKLSDGK
+381 
-388 EFSQAFKIDWAKD
+388 
-401 ANGNPAV
+401 V
-408 EVAEQKAEDGTTS
+408 
-421 VFVRRKGTVDG
+421 TVDG
-432 TVTVKDPA
+432 TETELTKSDDGKYHADYAGPTLDESNKPSTDTVTLTGIKTTLPIQWGKDVQVVDKGTGDTASKFVRLTGTASGEVTIQDDASKKSVTVPVE
-440 SHKSVDV
+440 VD
-447 PIHIAVTADRAQD
+447 VTADRAQD

-466 TVTRTDAT
+466 TVTRTNAKGET
-474 GKATVYDG
+474 TVYDG

-488 KFNPD
+488 KFNPS

-523 KPTLT
+523 KPTLA

-575 NTKGDLIDNWDPNRL
+575 NTKGQLIDNWDPNRL
-590 DYVLALGEKE
+590 DYVLALGEKD

-631 TVTDTATGTSRIYSL
+631 IVTDTATGVSRTYSL

-663 PAKQASTVDPANQ
+663 PAKQDSTVDPESQ
-676 QDTALASHGYTDKT
+676 QDTNLASHGYTGKD
-690 GKYVT
+690 GKYVV
-695 SDKDSYI
+695 SDKGSYE
-702 IPEGGTFAYTPKNGQ
+702 IPEGGTFAYEPKNGQ

-739 DGATF
+739 DGSTF

-794 VSPQYDKV
+794 VSPQYDKA

-863 IGMLAII
+863 IGILAII
-870 GGALGITAVTRKTK
+870 GGALGITVAVRKPKGKAT
-884 SNDADES
+884 DETPEADDSEAS
-891 SEPEPG
+891 SDQPR
-897 NDATPSPDRSQNV
+897 NA

>member
-1 MTKRNSSGLR
+1 MAKRNSSGLR
-11 NAGAIATVAALTLGM
+11 NAGTIATVAALTLGM

-42 GNTGNNASQ
+42 GNNGSSETQTAKDT
-51 VVPEPKYTTTVAGVT
+51 EYTTTVAGT
-66 VVTFTKD
+66 PVTFEKD
-73 STGGYTATVPT
+73 ANGDCAATVATVKGKFQNQVVVSGTDKSQNTLTTSQKPGTDGKLTGAVTYTSAAGSAVKFTLTISDYEIVDDTAAEWTTSVDGNTHTLDLKNGTATATLDKIASYPGDII
-84 VTGKLQDHVPVTGPG
+84 VTD
-99 GFLTSL
+99 
-105 NLTRTPNKND
+105 
-115 TSVVGEVKVS
+115 
-125 GSAIYTG
+125 
-132 QADNN
+132 
-137 GPKFTVNI
+137 
-145 AHYEQTYGQAVQWN
+145 
-159 KENLTDGQTIDLGT
+159 GT
-173 STLPAD
+173 STI
-179 NNPTDQL
+179 
-186 DFAGSKTG
+186 
-194 FKWGA
+194 
-199 AEWSN
+199 
-204 TNGAST
+204 
-210 VTRTGTTS
+210 
-218 RTVTLK
+218 TLK
-224 DDTAGINQKWTVNF
+224 PEYQNVTAESG
-238 TKKAVRTDAWTTHVN
+238 D
-253 GKNYTFQLD
+253 
-262 KDDTA
+262 
-267 KATFDEAHE
+267 
-276 YPGSVHVTGSSSFD
+276 
-290 MNPTPTFDKADPS
+290 
-303 EKLGQ
+303 KLGE
-308 LDVSGTASY
+308 LNVSGTAVY
-317 MHPKDD
+317 KKAADQTA
-323 NALTPA
+323 NTPA
-329 FEASMPFSYTSGN
+329 FDVTIPFAYTSGT
-342 PIGIDGPSKALLKGS
+342 P
-357 DGKTYYQ
+357 
-364 KYSNF
+364 
-369 TLDNSN
+369 
-375 NPNTDE
+375 
-381 LKLSDGK
+381 
-388 EFSQAFKIDWAKD
+388 
-401 ANGNPAV
+401 V
-408 EVAEQKAEDGTTS
+408 
-421 VFVRRKGTVDG
+421 TVDG
-432 TVTVKDPA
+432 TETELTKVDGGKYHADYAGPTLDESNKPSTDTVTLTGIKTTLPIKWGKDVQVVDKGTGDTVSKFVRLTGTASGDVTIQDAASKKSVTVPVE
-440 SHKSVDV
+440 VD
-447 PIHIAVTADRAQD
+447 VTADRAQD

-523 KPTLT
+523 KPTLA

-575 NTKGDLIDNWDPNRL
+575 NTKGQLIDNWDPNRL
-590 DYVLALGEKE
+590 DYVLALGEKD

-631 TVTDTATGTSRIYSL
+631 IVTDTATGVSRTYSL

-663 PAKQASTVDPANQ
+663 PAKQDSTVDPESQ
-676 QDTALASHGYTDKT
+676 QDTNLASHGYTGKD
-690 GKYVT
+690 GKYVV
-695 SDKDSYI
+695 SDKGSYE
-702 IPEGGTFAYTPKNGQ
+702 IPEGGTFAYEPKNGQ

-739 DGATF
+739 DGSTF

-771 AVNGFDPAKHEYA
+771 AVKGFDPARHEYN

-794 VSPQYDKV
+794 VSPQYDKA

-856 IGWVGWL
+856 
-863 IGMLAII
+863 
-870 GGALGITAVTRKTK
+870 GGTVAFLSMALMAMGAVLGLVARRRQR
-884 SNDADES
+884 
-891 SEPEPG
+891 G
-897 NDATPSPDRSQNV
+897 RSF

>member
-11 NAGAIATVAALTLGM
+11 NAGTIATVAALTLGM

-42 GNTGNNASQ
+42 GNTGNNAAQ
-51 VVPEPKYTTTVAGVT
+51 ATQEVKYTTTVAGTPVD
-66 VVTFTKD
+66 FTKD
-73 STGGYTATVPT
+73 GKGDYTATVPK
-84 VTGKLQDHVPVTGPG
+84 VK
-99 GFLTSL
+99 
-105 NLTRTPNKND
+105 
-115 TSVVGEVKVS
+115 GEFKDQVIVS
-125 GSAIYTG
+125 GTDKSQNTLTTSQKPTDGKISGPVVYTNADDSA
-132 QADNN
+132 
-137 GPKFTVNI
+137 PKFTLTVTD
-145 AHYEQTYGQAVQWN
+145 YEIVEDQAAQWN
-159 KENLTDGQTIDLGT
+159 ATVEGETYPLDVNGDTASKDLPEVASYPGDITVTDGTTTI
-173 STLPAD
+173 TLTPECQ
-179 NNPTDQL
+179 NV
-186 DFAGSKTG
+186 
-194 FKWGA
+194 
-199 AEWSN
+199 
-204 TNGAST
+204 T
-210 VTRTGTTS
+210 VKSG
-218 RTVTLK
+218 
-224 DDTAGINQKWTVNF
+224 D
-238 TKKAVRTDAWTTHVN
+238 
-253 GKNYTFQLD
+253 
-262 KDDTA
+262 
-267 KATFDEAHE
+267 
-276 YPGSVHVTGSSSFD
+276 
-290 MNPTPTFDKADPS
+290 
-303 EKLGQ
+303 KLGQ
-308 LDVSGTASY
+308 LNVSGTAVY
-317 MHPKDD
+317 KQAADATK
-323 NALTPA
+323 NTPA
-329 FEASMPFSYTSGN
+329 FNVTLPFAYTSGN
-342 PIGIDGPSKALLKGS
+342 P
-357 DGKTYYQ
+357 
-364 KYSNF
+364 
-369 TLDNSN
+369 
-375 NPNTDE
+375 
-381 LKLSDGK
+381 
-388 EFSQAFKIDWAKD
+388 
-401 ANGNPAV
+401 V
-408 EVAEQKAEDGTTS
+408 
-421 VFVRRKGTVDG
+421 TVDG
-432 TVTVKDPA
+432 TETELTKSDDGKYHADYAGPTLDESNKPSTDTVTLTGIKTTLPIQWGKDVQVVDKGTGDTASKFVRLTGTASGEVTIQDDASGENVTVPVE
-440 SHKSVDV
+440 VD
-447 PIHIAVTADRAQD
+447 VTADRAQD

-466 TVTRTDAT
+466 TVTRTNAKGET
-474 GKATVYDG
+474 TVYDG

-488 KFNPD
+488 KFNPS

-523 KPTLT
+523 KPTLA

-575 NTKGDLIDNWDPNRL
+575 NTKGQLIDNWDPNRL
-590 DYVLALGEKE
+590 DYVLALGEKD

-631 TVTDTATGTSRIYSL
+631 IVTDTATGVSRTYSL

-663 PAKQASTVDPANQ
+663 PAKQDSTVDPESQ
-676 QDTALASHGYTDKT
+676 QDTNLASHGYTGKD
-690 GKYVT
+690 GKYVV
-695 SDKDSYI
+695 SDKGSYE
-702 IPEGGTFAYTPKNGQ
+702 IPEGGTFAYEPKNGQ

-739 DGATF
+739 DGSTF

-771 AVNGFDPAKHEYA
+771 AVKGFDPARHEYN

-794 VSPQYDKV
+794 VSPQYDKA

-863 IGMLAII
+863 IGILAII
-870 GGALGITAVTRKTK
+870 GGALGITVAVRKPKGKAT
-884 SNDADES
+884 DETPAPEADDSEAS
-891 SEPEPG
+891 SDQPL
-897 NDATPSPDRSQNV
+897 NS

>member
-11 NAGAIATVAALTLGM
+11 NAGTIATVAALTFGM

-42 GNTGNNASQ
+42 GNNGSSETQTAKDT
-51 VVPEPKYTTTVAGVT
+51 EYTTTVAGT
-66 VVTFTKD
+66 PVTFEKD
-73 STGGYTATVPT
+73 ANGDYAATVAT
-84 VTGKLQDHVPVTGPG
+84 VKGKFQNQVVVSGTDKSQNTLTTSQKPDTNGKITG
-99 GFLTSL
+99 
-105 NLTRTPNKND
+105 
-115 TSVVGEVKVS
+115 SVVYT
-125 GSAIYTG
+125 SA
-132 QADNN
+132 ADSA
-137 GPKFTVNI
+137 PKFTLTVTD
-145 AHYEQTYGQAVQWN
+145 YEIVDKIVDDQATQPWN
-159 KENLTDGQTIDLGT
+159 TTVEGKKYLLSVKDNTASAVLDQSASYPGDITVTDGARKI
-173 STLPAD
+173 TLSPD
-179 NNPTDQL
+179 YQNV
-186 DFAGSKTG
+186 
-194 FKWGA
+194 
-199 AEWSN
+199 
-204 TNGAST
+204 T
-210 VTRTGTTS
+210 VESG
-218 RTVTLK
+218 
-224 DDTAGINQKWTVNF
+224 D
-238 TKKAVRTDAWTTHVN
+238 
-253 GKNYTFQLD
+253 
-262 KDDTA
+262 
-267 KATFDEAHE
+267 
-276 YPGSVHVTGSSSFD
+276 
-290 MNPTPTFDKADPS
+290 
-303 EKLGQ
+303 KLGQ
-308 LDVSGTASY
+308 LNVSGTAGY
-317 MHPKDD
+317 KQAADATKP
-323 NALTPA
+323 TPA
-329 FEASMPFSYTSGN
+329 FNVTLPFAYTSGT
-342 PIGIDGPSKALLKGS
+342 P
-357 DGKTYYQ
+357 
-364 KYSNF
+364 
-369 TLDNSN
+369 
-375 NPNTDE
+375 
-381 LKLSDGK
+381 
-388 EFSQAFKIDWAKD
+388 
-401 ANGNPAV
+401 V
-408 EVAEQKAEDGTTS
+408 
-421 VFVRRKGTVDG
+421 TVDG
-432 TVTVKDPA
+432 TETELTKVDGGKYHADYAGPTLDESNKPSTDTVTLTGIKTTLPIKWGKDVQVVDKDTGDTTSKFVRLTGTASGDVTIQDAASGKSVTVPVE
-440 SHKSVDV
+440 VD
-447 PIHIAVTADRAQD
+447 VTADRAQD

-631 TVTDTATGTSRIYSL
+631 IVTDTATGTSRIYSL

-794 VSPQYDKV
+794 VSPQYDKA

-863 IGMLAII
+863 IGILAII
-870 GGALGITAVTRKTK
+870 GGALGITVAVRKPKGKAT
-884 SNDADES
+884 DETPEADDSEAS
-891 SEPEPG
+891 SDQPR
-897 NDATPSPDRSQNV
+897 NA

>member
-11 NAGAIATVAALTLGM
+11 NAGTIATVAALTLGM

-42 GNTGNNASQ
+42 GNTGTSAAQ
-51 VVPEPKYTTTVAGVT
+51 ATQEVKYTTTVAGTPVD
-66 VVTFTKD
+66 FTKD
-73 STGGYTATVPT
+73 GKGDYTATVPK
-84 VTGKLQDHVPVTGPG
+84 VKGKFQNQVI
-99 GFLTSL
+99 
-105 NLTRTPNKND
+105 
-115 TSVVGEVKVS
+115 VS
-125 GSAIYTG
+125 GTDKSQITLTTSQKPTDGKISGPVVYTSA
-132 QADNN
+132 ADSA
-137 GPKFTVNI
+137 PKFTLTVTD
-145 AHYEQTYGQAVQWN
+145 YEIVDKIVDDQATQPWN
-159 KENLTDGQTIDLGT
+159 TTVEGKKYLLSVKDNTASAVLDQSASYPGDITVTDGARKI
-173 STLPAD
+173 TLSPD
-179 NNPTDQL
+179 YQNV
-186 DFAGSKTG
+186 
-194 FKWGA
+194 
-199 AEWSN
+199 
-204 TNGAST
+204 T
-210 VTRTGTTS
+210 VESG
-218 RTVTLK
+218 
-224 DDTAGINQKWTVNF
+224 D
-238 TKKAVRTDAWTTHVN
+238 
-253 GKNYTFQLD
+253 
-262 KDDTA
+262 
-267 KATFDEAHE
+267 
-276 YPGSVHVTGSSSFD
+276 
-290 MNPTPTFDKADPS
+290 
-303 EKLGQ
+303 KLGQ
-308 LDVSGTASY
+308 LNVSGTAVY
-317 MHPKDD
+317 KQAADATKP
-323 NALTPA
+323 TPA
-329 FEASMPFSYTSGN
+329 FDVTLPFAYTSGT
-342 PIGIDGPSKALLKGS
+342 P
-357 DGKTYYQ
+357 
-364 KYSNF
+364 
-369 TLDNSN
+369 
-375 NPNTDE
+375 
-381 LKLSDGK
+381 
-388 EFSQAFKIDWAKD
+388 
-401 ANGNPAV
+401 V
-408 EVAEQKAEDGTTS
+408 
-421 VFVRRKGTVDG
+421 TVDG
-432 TVTVKDPA
+432 TETELTKVDGGKYHADYAGPTLDESNKPSTDTVTLTGIKTTLPIKWGKDVQVVDKDTGDTTSKFVRLTGTASGDVTIQDAASGKSVTVPVE
-440 SHKSVDV
+440 VD
-447 PIHIAVTADRAQD
+447 VTADRAQD

-466 TVTRTDAT
+466 TVTRTNAKGET
-474 GKATVYDG
+474 TVYDG

-528 LGEGASRVLKVNVN
+528 LGEGASRMLKVNVN

-575 NTKGDLIDNWDPNRL
+575 NTKGDLIDNWNPNRL
-590 DYVLALGEKE
+590 DYVLALGEKD

-631 TVTDTATGTSRIYSL
+631 IVTDTATGTSRIYSL

-739 DGATF
+739 DGSTF

-771 AVNGFDPAKHEYA
+771 AVKGFDPARHEYN

-794 VSPQYDKV
+794 VSPQYDKA

-822 GDGLVKTTYKVH
+822 GDGLVKTTYSLT

-843 GNNALGLASTGVG
+843 GNNALGLASTGIG

-863 IGMLAII
+863 IGILAII
-870 GGALGITAVTRKTK
+870 GGALGITVAVRKPKGKAT
-884 SNDADES
+884 DETPEADDSEAS
-891 SEPEPG
+891 SDQPR
-897 NDATPSPDRSQNV
+897 NA

>member
-11 NAGAIATVAALTLGM
+11 NAGTIATVAALTLGM

-42 GNTGNNASQ
+42 GNTGTSAAQ
-51 VVPEPKYTTTVAGVT
+51 ATQEVKYTTTVAGTPVD
-66 VVTFTKD
+66 FTKD
-73 STGGYTATVPT
+73 GKGDYTATVPK
-84 VTGKLQDHVPVTGPG
+84 VKGKFQNQVI
-99 GFLTSL
+99 
-105 NLTRTPNKND
+105 
-115 TSVVGEVKVS
+115 VS
-125 GSAIYTG
+125 GTDKSQITLTTSQKPTDGKISGPVVYTSA
-132 QADNN
+132 ADSA
-137 GPKFTVNI
+137 PKFTLTVTD
-145 AHYEQTYGQAVQWN
+145 YEIVDKIVDDQATQPWN
-159 KENLTDGQTIDLGT
+159 TTVEGKKYLLSVKGDTASAVLDQSASYPGDITVTDGARKI
-173 STLPAD
+173 TLSP
-179 NNPTDQL
+179 NYQNV
-186 DFAGSKTG
+186 
-194 FKWGA
+194 
-199 AEWSN
+199 
-204 TNGAST
+204 T
-210 VTRTGTTS
+210 VESG
-218 RTVTLK
+218 
-224 DDTAGINQKWTVNF
+224 D
-238 TKKAVRTDAWTTHVN
+238 
-253 GKNYTFQLD
+253 
-262 KDDTA
+262 
-267 KATFDEAHE
+267 
-276 YPGSVHVTGSSSFD
+276 
-290 MNPTPTFDKADPS
+290 
-303 EKLGQ
+303 KLGQ
-308 LDVSGTASY
+308 LNVSGTAVY
-317 MHPKDD
+317 KQAADATKP
-323 NALTPA
+323 TPA
-329 FEASMPFSYTSGN
+329 FDVTLPFAYTSGN
-342 PIGIDGPSKALLKGS
+342 P
-357 DGKTYYQ
+357 
-364 KYSNF
+364 
-369 TLDNSN
+369 
-375 NPNTDE
+375 
-381 LKLSDGK
+381 
-388 EFSQAFKIDWAKD
+388 
-401 ANGNPAV
+401 V
-408 EVAEQKAEDGTTS
+408 
-421 VFVRRKGTVDG
+421 TVDG
-432 TVTVKDPA
+432 TETELTKVDGGKYHADYAGPTLDESNKPSTDTVTLTGIKTTLPIKWGKDVQVVDKGTGDTVSKFVRLTGTASGDVTIQDAASKKSVTVPVE
-440 SHKSVDV
+440 VD
-447 PIHIAVTADRAQD
+447 VTADRAQD

-466 TVTRTDAT
+466 TVTRTNAKGET
-474 GKATVYDG
+474 TVYDG
-482 AKDFNA
+482 AKDFNV

-523 KPTLT
+523 KPTLA

-590 DYVLALGEKE
+590 DYVLALGEKD

-631 TVTDTATGTSRIYSL
+631 IVTDTATGTSRIYSL

-739 DGATF
+739 DGTTF

-794 VSPQYDKV
+794 VSPQYDKA

-863 IGMLAII
+863 IGILAII
-870 GGALGITAVTRKTK
+870 GGALGITVAVRKPKGKAT
-884 SNDADES
+884 DETPEADDSEAS
-891 SEPEPG
+891 SDQPR
-897 NDATPSPDRSQNV
+897 NA

>member
-11 NAGAIATVAALTLGM
+11 NAGTIATVAALTLGM

-42 GNTGNNASQ
+42 GNTGNNAAQ
-51 VVPEPKYTTTVAGVT
+51 ATQEVKYTTTVAGTPVD
-66 VVTFTKD
+66 FTKD
-73 STGGYTATVPT
+73 GKGDYTATVPK
-84 VTGKLQDHVPVTGPG
+84 VKGKFQNQVI
-99 GFLTSL
+99 
-105 NLTRTPNKND
+105 
-115 TSVVGEVKVS
+115 VS
-125 GSAIYTG
+125 GTDKSQITLTTSQKPTDGKISGPVVYTNADDSA
-132 QADNN
+132 
-137 GPKFTVNI
+137 PKFTLTVTD
-145 AHYEQTYGQAVQWN
+145 YEIVEDQAAQWN
-159 KENLTDGQTIDLGT
+159 ATVEGETYPLDVNGDTASKDLPEVASYPGNITVTDGTTTI
-173 STLPAD
+173 TLTPECQNA
-179 NNPTDQL
+179 
-186 DFAGSKTG
+186 
-194 FKWGA
+194 
-199 AEWSN
+199 
-204 TNGAST
+204 T
-210 VTRTGTTS
+210 V
-218 RTVTLK
+218 K
-224 DDTAGINQKWTVNF
+224 
-238 TKKAVRTDAWTTHVN
+238 
-253 GKNYTFQLD
+253 
-262 KDDTA
+262 
-267 KATFDEAHE
+267 
-276 YPGSVHVTGSSSFD
+276 PGD
-290 MNPTPTFDKADPS
+290 
-303 EKLGQ
+303 KLGQ
-308 LDVSGTASY
+308 LNVSGTAVY
-317 MHPKDD
+317 KQAADATK
-323 NALTPA
+323 NTPA
-329 FEASMPFSYTSGN
+329 FNVTLPFAYTSGN
-342 PIGIDGPSKALLKGS
+342 P
-357 DGKTYYQ
+357 
-364 KYSNF
+364 
-369 TLDNSN
+369 
-375 NPNTDE
+375 
-381 LKLSDGK
+381 
-388 EFSQAFKIDWAKD
+388 
-401 ANGNPAV
+401 V
-408 EVAEQKAEDGTTS
+408 
-421 VFVRRKGTVDG
+421 TVDG
-432 TVTVKDPA
+432 TETELTKSNDGKYHADYAGPTLDESNKPSTDTVTLTGIKTTLPIQWGKDVQVVDKGTGDTASKFVRLTGTASGKVTIQDDASRENVTVPVE
-440 SHKSVDV
+440 VD
-447 PIHIAVTADRAQD
+447 VTADRAQD

-466 TVTRTDAT
+466 TVTRTNAKGET
-474 GKATVYDG
+474 TVYDG

-488 KFNPD
+488 KFNPS

-523 KPTLT
+523 KPTLA

-575 NTKGDLIDNWDPNRL
+575 NTKGQLIDNWDPNRL
-590 DYVLALGEKE
+590 DYVLALGEKD

-631 TVTDTATGTSRIYSL
+631 IVTDTATGVSRTYSL

-663 PAKQASTVDPANQ
+663 PAKQDSTVDPESQ
-676 QDTALASHGYTDKT
+676 QDTNLASHGYTGKD
-690 GKYVT
+690 GKYVV
-695 SDKDSYI
+695 SDKGSYE
-702 IPEGGTFAYTPKNGQ
+702 IPEGGTFAYEPKNGQ

-739 DGATF
+739 DGSTF

-771 AVNGFDPAKHEYA
+771 AVKGFDPARHEYN

-794 VSPQYDKV
+794 VSPQYDKA

-863 IGMLAII
+863 IGILAII
-870 GGALGITAVTRKTK
+870 GGALGITVAVRKPKGKAT
-884 SNDADES
+884 DETPAPEADDSEAS
-891 SEPEPG
+891 SDQPL
-897 NDATPSPDRSQNV
+897 NS

>member
-11 NAGAIATVAALTLGM
+11 NAGTIATVAALTLGM

-42 GNTGNNASQ
+42 GNTGTSAAQ
-51 VVPEPKYTTTVAGVT
+51 ATQEVKYTTTVAGTPVD
-66 VVTFTKD
+66 FTKD
-73 STGGYTATVPT
+73 GKGDYTATVPKVKGKFQNQVIVSGT
-84 VTGKLQDHVPVTGPG
+84 DKSQNTLTTSQKPDTNGKITG
-99 GFLTSL
+99 
-105 NLTRTPNKND
+105 
-115 TSVVGEVKVS
+115 SVVYT
-125 GSAIYTG
+125 SA
-132 QADNN
+132 ADSA
-137 GPKFTVNI
+137 PKFTLTVTD
-145 AHYEQTYGQAVQWN
+145 YEIVDKIVDDQATQPWN
-159 KENLTDGQTIDLGT
+159 TTVEGKKYLLSVKDNTASAVLDQSASYPGDITVTDGARKI
-173 STLPAD
+173 TLSPD
-179 NNPTDQL
+179 YQNV
-186 DFAGSKTG
+186 
-194 FKWGA
+194 
-199 AEWSN
+199 
-204 TNGAST
+204 T
-210 VTRTGTTS
+210 VESG
-218 RTVTLK
+218 
-224 DDTAGINQKWTVNF
+224 D
-238 TKKAVRTDAWTTHVN
+238 
-253 GKNYTFQLD
+253 
-262 KDDTA
+262 
-267 KATFDEAHE
+267 
-276 YPGSVHVTGSSSFD
+276 
-290 MNPTPTFDKADPS
+290 
-303 EKLGQ
+303 KLGQ
-308 LDVSGTASY
+308 LNVSGTAVY
-317 MHPKDD
+317 KQAADATKP
-323 NALTPA
+323 TPA
-329 FEASMPFSYTSGN
+329 FDVTLPFAYTSGT
-342 PIGIDGPSKALLKGS
+342 P
-357 DGKTYYQ
+357 
-364 KYSNF
+364 
-369 TLDNSN
+369 
-375 NPNTDE
+375 
-381 LKLSDGK
+381 
-388 EFSQAFKIDWAKD
+388 
-401 ANGNPAV
+401 V
-408 EVAEQKAEDGTTS
+408 
-421 VFVRRKGTVDG
+421 TVDG
-432 TVTVKDPA
+432 TETELTKVDGGKYHADYAGPTLDESNKPSTDTVTLTGIKTTLPIKWGKDVQVVDKGTGDTVSKFVRLTGTASGDVTIQDAASKKSVTVPVE
-440 SHKSVDV
+440 VD
-447 PIHIAVTADRAQD
+447 VTADRAQD

-466 TVTRTDAT
+466 TVTRTNAKGET
-474 GKATVYDG
+474 TVYDG
-482 AKDFNA
+482 AKDFNV

-528 LGEGASRVLKVNVN
+528 LGEGASRMLKVNVN

-590 DYVLALGEKE
+590 DYVLALGEKD

-807 STEKKGADATITVTS
+807 STEKKGSDATITVTS
-822 GDGLVKTTYKVH
+822 GDGLVKTTYSLT

-863 IGMLAII
+863 IGILAII
-870 GGALGITAVTRKTK
+870 GGALGITVAVRKPKGKAT
-884 SNDADES
+884 DETPEADDSEAS
-891 SEPEPG
+891 SDQPR
-897 NDATPSPDRSQNV
+897 NA

>member
-42 GNTGNNASQ
+42 GNNGSSETQTAKDT
-51 VVPEPKYTTTVAGVT
+51 EYTTTVAGT
-66 VVTFTKD
+66 PVTFEKD
-73 STGGYTATVPT
+73 ANGDYAATVAT
-84 VTGKLQDHVPVTGPG
+84 VKGKFQNQVVVSGTDKSQNTLTTSQKPDTNGKITG
-99 GFLTSL
+99 
-105 NLTRTPNKND
+105 
-115 TSVVGEVKVS
+115 SVVYT
-125 GSAIYTG
+125 SA
-132 QADNN
+132 ADSA
-137 GPKFTVNI
+137 PKFTLTVTD
-145 AHYEQTYGQAVQWN
+145 YEIVDKIVDDQATQPWN
-159 KENLTDGQTIDLGT
+159 TTVEGKKYLLSVKDNTASAVLDQSASYPGDITVTDGARKI
-173 STLPAD
+173 TLSPD
-179 NNPTDQL
+179 YQNV
-186 DFAGSKTG
+186 
-194 FKWGA
+194 
-199 AEWSN
+199 
-204 TNGAST
+204 T
-210 VTRTGTTS
+210 VESG
-218 RTVTLK
+218 
-224 DDTAGINQKWTVNF
+224 D
-238 TKKAVRTDAWTTHVN
+238 
-253 GKNYTFQLD
+253 
-262 KDDTA
+262 
-267 KATFDEAHE
+267 
-276 YPGSVHVTGSSSFD
+276 
-290 MNPTPTFDKADPS
+290 
-303 EKLGQ
+303 KLGQ
-308 LDVSGTASY
+308 LNVSGTAVY
-317 MHPKDD
+317 KQAADATKP
-323 NALTPA
+323 TPA
-329 FEASMPFSYTSGN
+329 FDVTLPFAYTSGT
-342 PIGIDGPSKALLKGS
+342 P
-357 DGKTYYQ
+357 
-364 KYSNF
+364 
-369 TLDNSN
+369 
-375 NPNTDE
+375 
-381 LKLSDGK
+381 
-388 EFSQAFKIDWAKD
+388 
-401 ANGNPAV
+401 V
-408 EVAEQKAEDGTTS
+408 
-421 VFVRRKGTVDG
+421 TVDG
-432 TVTVKDPA
+432 TETELTKVDGGKYHADYAGPTLDESNKPSTDTVTLTGIKTTLPIKWGKDVQVVDKGTGDTASKFVRLTGTASGEVTIQDDASKKSVTVPVE
-440 SHKSVDV
+440 VD
-447 PIHIAVTADRAQD
+447 VTADRAQD

-466 TVTRTDAT
+466 TVTRTNAKGET
-474 GKATVYDG
+474 TVYDG

-488 KFNPD
+488 KFNPS

-575 NTKGDLIDNWDPNRL
+575 NTKGQLIDNWNPNRL
-590 DYVLALGEKE
+590 DYVLALGEKD

-631 TVTDTATGTSRIYSL
+631 IVTDTATGTSRIYSL

-739 DGATF
+739 DGTTF

-771 AVNGFDPAKHEYA
+771 AVKGFDPARHEYN

-794 VSPQYDKV
+794 VSPQYDKA

-863 IGMLAII
+863 IGILAII
-870 GGALGITAVTRKTK
+870 GGALGITVAVRKPKGKAT
-884 SNDADES
+884 DETPEADDSEAS
-891 SEPEPG
+891 SDQPR
-897 NDATPSPDRSQNV
+897 NA

>member
-42 GNTGNNASQ
+42 GNNGSSETQTAKDT
-51 VVPEPKYTTTVAGVT
+51 VYMTTVAGTAVA
-66 VVTFTKD
+66 FKKD
-73 STGGYTATVPT
+73 ANGDYAATIATVKGKFQNQMVVSGTDKSQNILTTSQKPDT
-84 VTGKLQDHVPVTGPG
+84 NGKITG
-99 GFLTSL
+99 
-105 NLTRTPNKND
+105 
-115 TSVVGEVKVS
+115 SVVYT
-125 GSAIYTG
+125 SA
-132 QADNN
+132 ADSA
-137 GPKFTVNI
+137 PKFTLTISDYEIVDDTAAEWTTSVDGNTHTLDLKNGTATATLDKI
-145 AHYEQTYGQAVQWN
+145 ASYPGDIIV
-159 KENLTDGQTIDLGT
+159 TDGT
-173 STLPAD
+173 STI
-179 NNPTDQL
+179 
-186 DFAGSKTG
+186 
-194 FKWGA
+194 
-199 AEWSN
+199 
-204 TNGAST
+204 
-210 VTRTGTTS
+210 
-218 RTVTLK
+218 TLK
-224 DDTAGINQKWTVNF
+224 P
-238 TKKAVRTDAWTTHVN
+238 
-253 GKNYTFQLD
+253 
-262 KDDTA
+262 
-267 KATFDEAHE
+267 E
-276 YPGSVHVTGSSSFD
+276 YPKVTAESGD
-290 MNPTPTFDKADPS
+290 
-303 EKLGQ
+303 KLGE
-308 LDVSGTASY
+308 LNVSGTAVY
-317 MHPKDD
+317 KKAADQTA
-323 NALTPA
+323 NTPA
-329 FEASMPFSYTSGN
+329 FDVTIPFAYT
-342 PIGIDGPSKALLKGS
+342 
-357 DGKTYYQ
+357 T
-364 KYSNF
+364 
-369 TLDNSN
+369 
-375 NPNTDE
+375 
-381 LKLSDGK
+381 
-388 EFSQAFKIDWAKD
+388 
-401 ANGNPAV
+401 
-408 EVAEQKAEDGTTS
+408 GTP
-421 VFVRRKGTVDG
+421 VTVDG
-432 TVTVKDPA
+432 TETELTKVDGGKYHADYAGPTLDESNKPSTDTVTLTGIKTTLPIKWGKDVQVVDKGTGDTVSKFVRLTGTASGDVTIQDDASGKSVTVPVE
-440 SHKSVDV
+440 VD
-447 PIHIAVTADRAQD
+447 VTADRAQD

-482 AKDFNA
+482 AKDFNV
-488 KFNPD
+488 KFNPS

-590 DYVLALGEKE
+590 DYVLALGEKD

-663 PAKQASTVDPANQ
+663 PAKQASTVGPANQ

-794 VSPQYDKV
+794 VSPQYDKA

-822 GDGLVKTTYKVH
+822 GDGLVKTTYSLT

-863 IGMLAII
+863 IGILAII
-870 GGALGITAVTRKTK
+870 GGALGIAAVTRKPKGKAT
-884 SNDADES
+884 DETPEADDSEAS
-891 SEPEPG
+891 SDQPR
-897 NDATPSPDRSQNV
+897 NA

>member
-11 NAGAIATVAALTLGM
+11 NAGTIATVAALTLGM

-42 GNTGNNASQ
+42 GNNGSSETQTAKDT
-51 VVPEPKYTTTVAGVT
+51 EYTTTVAGT
-66 VVTFTKD
+66 PVTFEKD
-73 STGGYTATVPT
+73 ANGDYAATVAT
-84 VTGKLQDHVPVTGPG
+84 VKGKFQNQVVVSGTDKSQNTLTTSQKPDTNRKITG
-99 GFLTSL
+99 
-105 NLTRTPNKND
+105 
-115 TSVVGEVKVS
+115 SVVYT
-125 GSAIYTG
+125 SA
-132 QADNN
+132 ADSA
-137 GPKFTVNI
+137 PKFTLTVTD
-145 AHYEQTYGQAVQWN
+145 YEIVDKIVDDQATQPWN
-159 KENLTDGQTIDLGT
+159 TTVEGKKYLLSVKDNTASAVLDQSDSYPGDITVTDGARKI
-173 STLPAD
+173 TLSPD
-179 NNPTDQL
+179 CQNV
-186 DFAGSKTG
+186 
-194 FKWGA
+194 
-199 AEWSN
+199 
-204 TNGAST
+204 T
-210 VTRTGTTS
+210 VESG
-218 RTVTLK
+218 
-224 DDTAGINQKWTVNF
+224 D
-238 TKKAVRTDAWTTHVN
+238 
-253 GKNYTFQLD
+253 
-262 KDDTA
+262 
-267 KATFDEAHE
+267 
-276 YPGSVHVTGSSSFD
+276 
-290 MNPTPTFDKADPS
+290 
-303 EKLGQ
+303 KLGQ
-308 LDVSGTASY
+308 LNVSGTAVY
-317 MHPKDD
+317 KQAADATKP
-323 NALTPA
+323 TPA
-329 FEASMPFSYTSGN
+329 FNVTLPFAYTSGT
-342 PIGIDGPSKALLKGS
+342 P
-357 DGKTYYQ
+357 
-364 KYSNF
+364 
-369 TLDNSN
+369 
-375 NPNTDE
+375 
-381 LKLSDGK
+381 
-388 EFSQAFKIDWAKD
+388 
-401 ANGNPAV
+401 V
-408 EVAEQKAEDGTTS
+408 
-421 VFVRRKGTVDG
+421 TVDG
-432 TVTVKDPA
+432 TETELTKVDGGKYHADYAGPTLDESNKPSTDTVTLTGIKTTLPIKWGKDVQVVDKGTGDTVSKFVRLTGTASGDVTIQDAASKKSVTVPVE
-440 SHKSVDV
+440 VD
-447 PIHIAVTADRAQD
+447 VTADRAQD

-523 KPTLT
+523 KPTLA

-575 NTKGDLIDNWDPNRL
+575 NTKGQLIDNWNPNRL
-590 DYVLALGEKE
+590 DYVLALGEKD

-631 TVTDTATGTSRIYSL
+631 IVTDTATGTSRIYSL

-739 DGATF
+739 DGTTF

-794 VSPQYDKV
+794 VSPQYDKA

-863 IGMLAII
+863 IGILAII
-870 GGALGITAVTRKTK
+870 GGALGITVAVRKPKGKAT
-884 SNDADES
+884 DETPEADDSEAS
-891 SEPEPG
+891 SDQPR
-897 NDATPSPDRSQNV
+897 NA

>member
-1 MTKRNSSGLR
+1 MAKRNSSGLR
-11 NAGAIATVAALTLGM
+11 NAGTIATVAALTLGM

-42 GNTGNNASQ
+42 GNNGSSETQTAKDT
-51 VVPEPKYTTTVAGVT
+51 EYTTTVAGT
-66 VVTFTKD
+66 PVTFEKD
-73 STGGYTATVPT
+73 ANGDYAATVAT
-84 VTGKLQDHVPVTGPG
+84 VKGKFQNQVVVSGTDKSQNTLTTSQKPDTNGKITG
-99 GFLTSL
+99 
-105 NLTRTPNKND
+105 
-115 TSVVGEVKVS
+115 SVVYT
-125 GSAIYTG
+125 SA
-132 QADNN
+132 ADSA
-137 GPKFTVNI
+137 PKFTLTVTD
-145 AHYEQTYGQAVQWN
+145 YEIVDKIVDDQATQPWN
-159 KENLTDGQTIDLGT
+159 TTVEGKKYLLSVKDNTASAVLDQSASYPGDITVTDGARKI
-173 STLPAD
+173 TLSPD
-179 NNPTDQL
+179 YQNV
-186 DFAGSKTG
+186 
-194 FKWGA
+194 
-199 AEWSN
+199 
-204 TNGAST
+204 T
-210 VTRTGTTS
+210 VESG
-218 RTVTLK
+218 
-224 DDTAGINQKWTVNF
+224 D
-238 TKKAVRTDAWTTHVN
+238 
-253 GKNYTFQLD
+253 
-262 KDDTA
+262 
-267 KATFDEAHE
+267 
-276 YPGSVHVTGSSSFD
+276 
-290 MNPTPTFDKADPS
+290 
-303 EKLGQ
+303 KLGQ
-308 LDVSGTASY
+308 LNVSGTAGY
-317 MHPKDD
+317 KQAADATKP
-323 NALTPA
+323 TPA
-329 FEASMPFSYTSGN
+329 FDVTLPFAYTSGT
-342 PIGIDGPSKALLKGS
+342 P
-357 DGKTYYQ
+357 
-364 KYSNF
+364 
-369 TLDNSN
+369 
-375 NPNTDE
+375 
-381 LKLSDGK
+381 
-388 EFSQAFKIDWAKD
+388 
-401 ANGNPAV
+401 V
-408 EVAEQKAEDGTTS
+408 
-421 VFVRRKGTVDG
+421 TVDG
-432 TVTVKDPA
+432 TETELTKVDGGKYHADYAGPTLDESNKPSTDTVTLTGIKTTLPIKWGKDVQVVDKGTGDTVSKFVRLTGTASGDVTIQDAASKKSVTVPVE
-440 SHKSVDV
+440 VD
-447 PIHIAVTADRAQD
+447 VTADRAQD

-466 TVTRTDAT
+466 TVTRTNAKGET
-474 GKATVYDG
+474 TVYDG
-482 AKDFNA
+482 AKDFNV

-523 KPTLT
+523 KPTLA

-575 NTKGDLIDNWDPNRL
+575 NTKGQLIDNWDPNRL
-590 DYVLALGEKE
+590 DYVLALGEKD

-863 IGMLAII
+863 IGILAII
-870 GGALGITAVTRKTK
+870 GGALGITVAVRKPKGKAT
-884 SNDADES
+884 DETPEADDSEAS
-891 SEPEPG
+891 SDQPR
-897 NDATPSPDRSQNV
+897 NA

>member
-1 MTKRNSSGLR
+1 MDKRNSSGLR
-11 NAGAIATVAALTLGM
+11 NAGTIATVAALTLGM

-42 GNTGNNASQ
+42 GNNGSSETQTAKDT
-51 VVPEPKYTTTVAGVT
+51 EYTTTVAGT
-66 VVTFTKD
+66 PVTFEKD
-73 STGGYTATVPT
+73 ANGDYAATVAT
-84 VTGKLQDHVPVTGPG
+84 VKGKFQNQVVVSGTDKSQNTLTTSQKPDTNGKITG
-99 GFLTSL
+99 
-105 NLTRTPNKND
+105 
-115 TSVVGEVKVS
+115 SVVYTRAAD
-125 GSAIYTG
+125 SA
-132 QADNN
+132 
-137 GPKFTVNI
+137 PKFTLTI
-145 AHYEQTYGQAVQWN
+145 TDYEIVDKIVDDQATQPWN
-159 KENLTDGQTIDLGT
+159 TTVEGKKYLLSVKDNTASAVLDQSASYPGDITVTDGARKI
-173 STLPAD
+173 TLSPD
-179 NNPTDQL
+179 YRNV
-186 DFAGSKTG
+186 
-194 FKWGA
+194 
-199 AEWSN
+199 
-204 TNGAST
+204 T
-210 VTRTGTTS
+210 VESG
-218 RTVTLK
+218 
-224 DDTAGINQKWTVNF
+224 D
-238 TKKAVRTDAWTTHVN
+238 
-253 GKNYTFQLD
+253 
-262 KDDTA
+262 
-267 KATFDEAHE
+267 
-276 YPGSVHVTGSSSFD
+276 
-290 MNPTPTFDKADPS
+290 
-303 EKLGQ
+303 KLGQ
-308 LDVSGTASY
+308 LNVSGTAVY
-317 MHPKDD
+317 KQAADATKP
-323 NALTPA
+323 TPA
-329 FEASMPFSYTSGN
+329 FDVTLPFAYTSGT
-342 PIGIDGPSKALLKGS
+342 P
-357 DGKTYYQ
+357 
-364 KYSNF
+364 
-369 TLDNSN
+369 
-375 NPNTDE
+375 
-381 LKLSDGK
+381 
-388 EFSQAFKIDWAKD
+388 
-401 ANGNPAV
+401 V
-408 EVAEQKAEDGTTS
+408 
-421 VFVRRKGTVDG
+421 TVDG
-432 TVTVKDPA
+432 TETELTKVDGGKYHADYAGPTLDESNKPSTDTVTLTGIKTTLPIKWGKDVQVVDKDTGDTTSKFVRLTGTASGDVTIQDDASGKSVTVP
-440 SHKSVDV
+440 VEV
-447 PIHIAVTADRAQD
+447 AVTADRAQD

-523 KPTLT
+523 KPTLA

-575 NTKGDLIDNWDPNRL
+575 NTKGQLIDNWNPNRL
-590 DYVLALGEKE
+590 DYVLALGEKD

-856 IGWVGWL
+856 
-863 IGMLAII
+863 
-870 GGALGITAVTRKTK
+870 GGTVAFLSMVLMAMGTVLGLVARRRQR
-884 SNDADES
+884 
-891 SEPEPG
+891 G
-897 NDATPSPDRSQNV
+897 RSF

>member
-11 NAGAIATVAALTLGM
+11 NAGTIATVAALTLGM

-42 GNTGNNASQ
+42 GNTGNNAAQ
-51 VVPEPKYTTTVAGVT
+51 ATQEVKYTTTVAGTPVN
-66 VVTFTKD
+66 FTKD
-73 STGGYTATVPT
+73 SKGDYTATVPK
-84 VTGKLQDHVPVTGPG
+84 VKGKFQNQVI
-99 GFLTSL
+99 
-105 NLTRTPNKND
+105 
-115 TSVVGEVKVS
+115 VS
-125 GSAIYTG
+125 GTDKSQTTLTTSQKPTDGKISGPVVYTNADDSA
-132 QADNN
+132 
-137 GPKFTVNI
+137 PKFTLTVTD
-145 AHYEQTYGQAVQWN
+145 YEIVEDQTAQWN
-159 KENLTDGQTIDLGT
+159 AAVEGETYPLDVNGDTASAVLPEVASYPGDITVTDGTTTI
-173 STLPAD
+173 TLTPKYQ
-179 NNPTDQL
+179 NV
-186 DFAGSKTG
+186 
-194 FKWGA
+194 
-199 AEWSN
+199 
-204 TNGAST
+204 T
-210 VTRTGTTS
+210 VESG
-218 RTVTLK
+218 
-224 DDTAGINQKWTVNF
+224 D
-238 TKKAVRTDAWTTHVN
+238 
-253 GKNYTFQLD
+253 
-262 KDDTA
+262 
-267 KATFDEAHE
+267 
-276 YPGSVHVTGSSSFD
+276 
-290 MNPTPTFDKADPS
+290 
-303 EKLGQ
+303 KLGQ
-308 LDVSGTASY
+308 LNVSGTAVY
-317 MHPKDD
+317 KQAADATK
-323 NALTPA
+323 NTPA
-329 FEASMPFSYTSGN
+329 FDVTRPFAYTSGT
-342 PIGIDGPSKALLKGS
+342 P
-357 DGKTYYQ
+357 
-364 KYSNF
+364 
-369 TLDNSN
+369 
-375 NPNTDE
+375 
-381 LKLSDGK
+381 
-388 EFSQAFKIDWAKD
+388 
-401 ANGNPAV
+401 V
-408 EVAEQKAEDGTTS
+408 
-421 VFVRRKGTVDG
+421 TVDG
-432 TVTVKDPA
+432 TETELTKVDGGKYHADYAGPTLDESNKPSTDTVTLTGIKTTLPIQWGKDVQVVDKGTGDTASKFVRLTGTASGEVTIQDGASGKSVTVPVE
-440 SHKSVDV
+440 VD
-447 PIHIAVTADRAQD
+447 VTADRAQD

-466 TVTRTDAT
+466 TVTRTNAKGET
-474 GKATVYDG
+474 TVYDG

-488 KFNPD
+488 KFNPS

-523 KPTLT
+523 KPTLA

-575 NTKGDLIDNWDPNRL
+575 NTKGQLIDNWDPNRL
-590 DYVLALGEKE
+590 DYVLALGEKD

-631 TVTDTATGTSRIYSL
+631 IVTDTATGVSRTYSL

-663 PAKQASTVDPANQ
+663 PAKQDSTVDPESQ
-676 QDTALASHGYTDKT
+676 QDTNLASHGYTGKD
-690 GKYVT
+690 GKYVV
-695 SDKDSYI
+695 SDKGSYE
-702 IPEGGTFAYTPKNGQ
+702 IPEGGTFAYEPKNGQ

-739 DGATF
+739 DGSTF

-771 AVNGFDPAKHEYA
+771 AVKGFDPARHEYN

-794 VSPQYDKV
+794 VSPQYDKA

-863 IGMLAII
+863 IGILAII